1 MKQVLRKLQ
10 SVLIEYES
18 RFIILWATWG
28 TTSRKIVR
36 HYKII
41 SHCWLALSKE
51 FASRQWNKK
60 LNQFFFCQQDFT
72 LDVYF
77 RQYWKDERLSF
88 TKQRGIDI
96 LTIST
101 EFLRNMW
108 VPDTFFA
115 NEKTAYLHMVTT
127 SNEFVRIR
135 HDGEIT
141 RSMRYVP
148 MSHLNG
154 LKHLEYLNESHFSI
168 QKVFC
173 FPIVFSFSQ
182 EAYIRAWW
190 ELIRLQ
196 HHG

>member
-1 MKQVLRKLQ
+1 MRKYIFKS
-10 SVLIEYES
+10 SVN
-18 RFIILWATWG
+18 R
-28 TTSRKIVR
+28 
-36 HYKII
+36 
-41 SHCWLALSKE
+41 WLVLSKRHVT
-51 FASRQWNKK
+51 RQRNNMLK
-60 LNQFFFCQQDFT
+60 NYRFCHQDFT

-141 RSMRYVP
+141 RSMRYV
-148 MSHLNG
+148 
-154 LKHLEYLNESHFSI
+154 Y
-168 QKVFC
+168 
-173 FPIVFSFSQ
+173 
-182 EAYIRAWW
+182 YIRDPEYSHRAPSNRGASWIFKW
-190 ELIRLQ
+190 ANSVCKKSFVFLMIYVVP
-196 HHG
+196 